1 MLPPELAL
9 RSGTVAILLL
19 TGIVILRDRRHRET
33 GPFGGLLALSAAADS
48 IVTIAGFPTPSWLWP
63 LQLVAM
69 GTAAMLW
76 IWTGAVFVDDYRPSW
91 RDAVAWAVLPAI
103 DAFGLYAWRP
113 WVGTAERALALL
125 FILLAAWRLVAG
137 LRGDLV
143 ERRRRLRPLLAG
155 LTVLYAG
162 GILLMNMLG
171 GARPLGASSRIVDAA
186 VLAAL
191 AAAFAVFTMRADRSL
206 VAPLVA
212 EACGP
217 DPDEAAESSAAVDDQ
232 EDTLLARLRQLMEEE
247 KVYRQE
253 GFGLAAL
260 VAALE
265 VPEYR
270 LRRLINQRLDHRN
283 FSSFVNGYRL
293 AEATAA
299 LADPA
304 QADVPI
310 LTIALDAG
318 FQSIGPFNRAFKAHT
333 GMTPTAYRKQADSR
347 TQGPIQGIGQSN
359 TEIGET

>member
-19 TGIVILRDRRHRET
+19 TGIVIVRDRRHRES
-33 GPFGGLLALSAAADS
+33 GPYGGLLALSVAADS
-48 IVTIAGFPTPSWLWP
+48 IVFVAGASWLWP

-69 GTAAMLW
+69 GTPAMLW
-76 IWTGAVFVDDYRPSW
+76 IWAGAVFDDYRPSW
-91 RDAVAWAVLPAI
+91 RAVVAWAVLPAI
-103 DAFGLYAWRP
+103 GAFGLYAWRP
-113 WVGTAERALALL
+113 WVGAAENALALL
-125 FILLAAWRLVAG
+125 FILLAAWRIVAG

-143 ERRRRLRPLLAG
+143 ERRRRLRPLLAV
-155 LTVLYAG
+155 LAVLYAG
-162 GILLMNMLG
+162 GIILMNMLG
-171 GARPLGASSRIVDAA
+171 SARPTGASSRIVEAA
-186 VLAAL
+186 VLAGL
-191 AAAFAVFTMRADRSL
+191 AAAFALLTLRADRSL
-206 VAPLVA
+206 AGPLAV
-212 EACGP
+212 EARRP
-217 DPDEAAESSAAVDDQ
+217 SPEEAAEPSAVDDQ
-232 EDTLLARLRQLMEEE
+232 EDALLARLRQLMEEE

-253 GFGLAAL
+253 GFGVAAL
-260 VAALE
+260 VAALN

-270 LRRLINQRLDHRN
+270 LRRLINQRLGHRN

-333 GMTPTAYRKQADSR
+333 GMTPTAYRKQADSGTR
-347 TQGPIQGIGQSN
+347 RPIQGIGQS
-359 TEIGET
+359 TAEIGET

>member
-9 RSGTVAILLL
+9 RSGTVALLLL
-19 TGIVILRDRRHRET
+19 TGIVIVRDRRHRES
-33 GPFGGLLALSAAADS
+33 GPYGGLLALSVAADS
-48 IVTIAGFPTPSWLWP
+48 IVFVAGASWLWP

-69 GTAAMLW
+69 GTPAMLW
-76 IWTGAVFVDDYRPSW
+76 IWAGAVFDDYRPSW
-91 RDAVAWAVLPAI
+91 RAVVAWAVLPAI
-103 DAFGLYAWRP
+103 GAFGLYAWRP
-113 WVGTAERALALL
+113 WVGAAENALALL
-125 FILLAAWRLVAG
+125 FILLAAWRIVAG

-143 ERRRRLRPLLAG
+143 ERRRRLRPLLAV
-155 LTVLYAG
+155 LAVLYAG
-162 GILLMNMLG
+162 GIILMNMLG
-171 GARPLGASSRIVDAA
+171 SARPTGASSRIVEAA
-186 VLAAL
+186 VLAGL
-191 AAAFAVFTMRADRSL
+191 AAAFALLTLRADRSL
-206 VAPLVA
+206 AGPLAV
-212 EACGP
+212 EARRP
-217 DPDEAAESSAAVDDQ
+217 SPEEAAEPSAVDDQ
-232 EDTLLARLRQLMEEE
+232 EDALLARLRQLMEEE

-253 GFGLAAL
+253 GFGVAAL
-260 VAALE
+260 VAALN

-270 LRRLINQRLDHRN
+270 LRRLINQRLGHRN

-293 AEATAA
+293 AEATVA

>member
-19 TGIVILRDRRHRET
+19 TGIVIVRDRRHRES
-33 GPFGGLLALSAAADS
+33 GPYGGLLALSVAADS
-48 IVTIAGFPTPSWLWP
+48 IVFVAGASWLWP

-69 GTAAMLW
+69 GTPAMLW
-76 IWTGAVFVDDYRPSW
+76 IWAGAVFDDYRPSW
-91 RDAVAWAVLPAI
+91 RAVVAWAVLPAI
-103 DAFGLYAWRP
+103 GAFGLYAWRP
-113 WVGTAERALALL
+113 WVGAAENALALL
-125 FILLAAWRLVAG
+125 FILLAAWRIVAG

-143 ERRRRLRPLLAG
+143 ERRRRLRPLLAV
-155 LTVLYAG
+155 LAVLYAG
-162 GILLMNMLG
+162 GIILMNMLG
-171 GARPLGASSRIVDAA
+171 SARPTGASSRIVEAA
-186 VLAAL
+186 VLAGL
-191 AAAFAVFTMRADRSL
+191 AAAFALLTLRADRSL
-206 VAPLVA
+206 AGPLAV
-212 EACGP
+212 EARRP
-217 DPDEAAESSAAVDDQ
+217 SPDEAAEPSAVVDQ
-232 EDTLLARLRQLMEEE
+232 EDALVARLRQLMEEE

-253 GFGLAAL
+253 GFGVAAL
-260 VAALE
+260 VAALN

-270 LRRLINQRLDHRN
+270 LRRLINQRLGHRN

-333 GMTPTAYRKQADSR
+333 GMTPTAYRKQADSGTR
-347 TQGPIQGIGQSN
+347 RPIQGIGQS
-359 TEIGET
+359 TAEIGET

>member
-19 TGIVILRDRRHRET
+19 TGIVIVRDRRHRES
-33 GPFGGLLALSAAADS
+33 GPYGGLLALSVAADS
-48 IVTIAGFPTPSWLWP
+48 IVFVAGASWLWP

-69 GTAAMLW
+69 GTPAMLW
-76 IWTGAVFVDDYRPSW
+76 IWAGAVFDDYRPSW
-91 RDAVAWAVLPAI
+91 RAVVAWAVLPAI
-103 DAFGLYAWRP
+103 GAFGLYAWRP
-113 WVGTAERALALL
+113 WVGAAENALALL
-125 FILLAAWRLVAG
+125 FILLAAWRIVAG

-143 ERRRRLRPLLAG
+143 ERRRRLRPLLAV
-155 LTVLYAG
+155 LAVLYAG
-162 GILLMNMLG
+162 GIILMNMLG
-171 GARPLGASSRIVDAA
+171 SARPTGASSRIVEAA
-186 VLAAL
+186 VLAGL
-191 AAAFAVFTMRADRSL
+191 AAAFALLTLRADRSL
-206 VAPLVA
+206 AGPLAV
-212 EACGP
+212 EARRP
-217 DPDEAAESSAAVDDQ
+217 SPDEAAEPSAVDDQ
-232 EDTLLARLRQLMEEE
+232 EDALVARLRQLMEEE

-253 GFGLAAL
+253 GFGVAAL
-260 VAALE
+260 VAALN

-270 LRRLINQRLDHRN
+270 LRRLINQRLGHRN

-333 GMTPTAYRKQADSR
+333 GMTPTAYRKQADSGTR
-347 TQGPIQGIGQSN
+347 RPIQGIGQS
-359 TEIGET
+359 TAEIGET

>member
-9 RSGTVAILLL
+9 RSGTVALLLL
-19 TGIVILRDRRHRET
+19 TGIVILRDRQHRET
-33 GPFGGLLALSAAADS
+33 GPYGGLLALSVAADS
-48 IVTIAGFPTPSWLWP
+48 ITTIVGYPLPAWLWP
-63 LQLVAM
+63 LQLIAV
-69 GTAAMLW
+69 GTAALLW

-91 RDAVAWAVLPAI
+91 RDAVAWALLPAI
-103 DAFGLYAWRP
+103 DAYGLYVWRP
-113 WVGTAERALALL
+113 WIGTVEKALALL
-125 FILLAAWRLVAG
+125 FILLAAWRIVAG

-143 ERRRRLRPLLAG
+143 ERRRRLRPLLAA
-155 LTVLYAG
+155 LAVLYAG
-162 GILLMNMLG
+162 GILLVNMLG
-171 GARPLGASSRIVDAA
+171 GTGPMGASGRIVDAA
-186 VLAAL
+186 LLAAL
-191 AAAFAVFTMRADRSL
+191 AVAFALFAMQADRTL
-206 VAPLVA
+206 FAPRAA
-212 EACGP
+212 EASGP
-217 DPDEAAESSAAVDDQ
+217 DPDAAVQPSAAARDQ
-232 EDTLLARLRQLMEEE
+232 EDALLARLRQLMEEE

-253 GFGLAAL
+253 GFGVSAL
-260 VAALE
+260 VAALD

-270 LRRLINQRLDHRN
+270 LRRLINQRLGHRN

-347 TQGPIQGIGQSN
+347 TQGPIQGIGQSDA
-359 TEIGET
+359 EIGKT

>member
-1 MLPPELAL
+1 MSPELAL
-9 RSGTVAILLL
+9 RSGTVAVLLL

-33 GPFGGLLALSAAADS
+33 GPYGGLLALSVAADS
-48 IVTIAGFPTPSWLWP
+48 IATIVGYPLPVWLWP
-63 LQLVAM
+63 LQLIAV
-69 GTAAMLW
+69 GTAALLW

-103 DAFGLYAWRP
+103 DAYGLYAWRP
-113 WVGTAERALALL
+113 WIGTVEKALALL
-125 FILLAAWRLVAG
+125 FILLAAWRIVAG

-143 ERRRRLRPLLAG
+143 ERRRRVRPLLAA
-155 LTVLYAG
+155 LAVLYAG
-162 GILLMNMLG
+162 GILLVNMLG
-171 GARPLGASSRIVDAA
+171 GTGPMGASGRIVDAA
-186 VLAAL
+186 LLAAL
-191 AAAFAVFTMRADRSL
+191 AVAFALFTMQADRTL
-206 VAPLVA
+206 FALRAA
-212 EACGP
+212 EASGP
-217 DPDEAAESSAAVDDQ
+217 DPDAATQPSAAARDQ
-232 EDTLLARLRQLMEEE
+232 EDALLARLRRLMEEE

-253 GFGLAAL
+253 GFGVSAL
-260 VAALE
+260 VATLD

-270 LRRLINQRLDHRN
+270 LRRLINQRLGHRN

-293 AEATAA
+293 AEAMTA
-299 LADPA
+299 LVDPA

-318 FQSIGPFNRAFKAHT
+318 FQSIGPFNRAFKAHA